1 MSMTHCSCDADA
13 CRSSRMFGMATL
25 TIVAS
30 IDTISRLRQQDTRM
44 MPLRRALRGP
54 REAGDDRTTVSF
66 TQYCETK
73 TVHEASRCG
82 REDTKAPD
90 TPRKRGPLR
99 LLGR

>member
-1 MSMTHCSCDADA
+1 MTHWICDPEAPN
-13 CRSSRMFGMATL
+13 SERMLGIATL

-66 TQYCETK
+66 TQ
-73 TVHEASRCG
+73 
-82 REDTKAPD
+82 
-90 TPRKRGPLR
+90 PL
-99 LLGR
+99 